1 MTAILG
7 PSGSGKT
14 TLLNLLSGRLLSKNL
29 ILKGKI
35 KINGKQIDS
44 MADYKSV
51 VGYVM
56 QEDLMLPTF
65 TPRETFRFITDMR
78 LPYKTEE

>member
-14 TLLNLLSGRLLSKNL
+14 TMLNLLSGRQLSKNL
-29 ILKGKI
+29 NLKGSI
-35 KINGKQIDS
+35 KINGKKVQT
-44 MADYKSV
+44 MAEYKGI

-65 TPRETFRFITDMR
+65 TPRETFKFIADMR
-78 LPYKTEE
+78 MPDKSE

>member
-29 ILKGKI
+29 DIRGRI
-35 KINGKQIDS
+35 KINGKIVDNIG
-44 MADYKSV
+44 DYKSMI
-51 VGYVM
+51 GYVM
-56 QEDLMLPTF
+56 QEDLLLPTF
-65 TPRETFRFITDMR
+65 TPRETFKFVIDMR
-78 LPYKTEE
+78 LAHKSE

>member
-29 ILKGKI
+29 DVRGRILVNGEEVSNIGKF
-35 KINGKQIDS
+35 
-44 MADYKSV
+44 KSLI
-51 VGYVM
+51 GYVM
-56 QEDLMLPTF
+56 QEDLLMATF
-65 TPRETFRFITDMR
+65 SPR
-78 LPYKTEE
+78 